1 MFHKVSLMVFFFV
14 LSTSIFANNPILS
27 IPDSLSLNGGS
38 LSHEVMV
45 DQMAETFYKTALGKI
60 EDNLSNDRIKTKRL
74 SITGSNRNF
83 SLSFRFG
90 YEVERSEVEE
100 TQADGSVEVKTIY
113 KHSLALAYVLTDPS
127 IGLPIVHE
135 RFTSNFESQS
145 VMPDPL
151 EVSSSLNSLFFEQM
165 RNGSYLQ
172 DYIFLGTRILVSK
185 LDFSSKLQDP
195 YADGKTTGEL
205 IFHGIRQPFSES
217 HTMISGE
224 GASNNPLTHFKAKVT
239 RGHLF
244 DKEGN
249 KVKELLFTGKD
260 YLDGGHKMKIKYLS
274 FDCLKEKCLK
284 DETFEIYLVEQN
296 GEEVLVERNMLT
308 KDFFCRKRYDFTLD
322 SAFIAEDGTSTLKA
336 VWKDVTPIY
345 TYGIWSGERSRDLY
359 ETIPAAEV
367 MGAAVT
373 VPYTMNDAPGIIIAE
388 GRSKGAKIVKASLY
402 DGGLTKCKVDRDMFE
417 FQIQAT
423 RMDPGLAPYY
433 SLTQG
438 KIMGVFNPH
447 SIGLYLNT
455 SINCKLPENAG
466 DFQFNEFPEVGWIP
480 MEVKSEAG
488 INVIDGERND
498 QDLILKIRQGEEFSF
513 EGKQLLGNG
522 ILKQFKLD
530 AKLSPNQCN

>member
-1 MFHKVSLMVFFFV
+1 MFNKFSFILFFFV
-14 LSTSIFANNPILS
+14 LSTSVLANGPILS
-27 IPDSLSLNGGS
+27 IPDRLSLNGGG
-38 LSHEVMV
+38 LSHEALV
-45 DQMAETFYKTALGKI
+45 DQMADTFFQSSLGQL
-60 EDNLSNDRIKTKRL
+60 ESYLSSDRLNTKRA
-74 SITGSNRNF
+74 SVAGSNRNF

-90 YEVERSEVEE
+90 YQVEPTEVEE
-100 TQADGSVEVKTIY
+100 PQADGSIEIKTIY
-113 KHSLALAYVLTDPS
+113 HHSLALAYVLTDPS

-135 RFTSNFESQS
+135 RFTSDFESQS
-145 VMPDPL
+145 VMPDAL
-151 EVSSSLNSLFFEQM
+151 EVSAALNSLFFEQM
-165 RNGSYLQ
+165 RNGAYLQ

-185 LDFSSKLQDP
+185 LDFTSKLQEP

-205 IFHGIRQPFSES
+205 IFHGIRQPFSGN
-217 HTMISGE
+217 HTMIIGE
-224 GASNNPLTHFKAKVT
+224 GASGNPLTHFKAKVN
-239 RGHLF
+239 RGHLI
-244 DKEGN
+244 DKDGN

-284 DETFEIYLVEQN
+284 DEIFEIYLVEQN
-296 GEEVLVERNMLT
+296 GHDVMVQRNILN
-308 KDFFCRKRYDFTLD
+308 KDFLCRKRYDFYLD

-359 ETIPAAEV
+359 EIIPAVEV

-388 GRSKGAKIVKASLY
+388 GRSKGAKIVNASLF

-438 KIMGVFNPH
+438 VINGTFNPH

-466 DFQFNEFPEVGWIP
+466 DYQFNEFPEVGWIP
-480 MEVKSEAG
+480 LEVKSEAG

-498 QDLILKIRQGEEFSF
+498 QDLILKIRHGEEFSF
-513 EGKQLLGNG
+513 EGKQVLDNG
-522 ILKQFKLD
+522 IIKQYKLE